1 MTLTE
6 PILSADDI
14 SPELLT
20 ERLVRNGFLRAG
32 QVERVEK
39 KDAFDSSAAFWH
51 RLKLTFSEDYEGDVP
66 CDIVYKLYREGWF
79 GGGVVEWTFY
89 SELAPQTPGASV
101 CPVYDCAI
109 DHETK
114 HCHFLMPDLSITHAE
129 APEDWKDRPHELVV
143 EELLKYHVRW
153 WNDSRLGEWPFLA
166 RLGGPLRMAQAGLPE
181 NVRANCEECVGHL
194 QTFVAKAG
202 DELEHEWVDSM
213 EKVIDR
219 YADVFLARVEGGK
232 HLTLLHGDSHL
243 GNLYYPKDGK
253 RDRLI
258 LFDWETYKRGL
269 GAYDLAYMLVHGTA
283 GRRELPADES
293 LFREVDGSWY
303 WRIRSG
309 RFRVR
314 LQTVD
319 RFDDVLRDH
328 LEARFFDAARD
339 GGVCRLG
346 V

>member
-1 MTLTE
+1 M
-6 PILSADDI
+6 
-14 SPELLT
+14 
-20 ERLVRNGFLRAG
+20 
-32 QVERVEK
+32 
-39 KDAFDSSAAFWH
+39 
-51 RLKLTFSEDYEGDVP
+51 
-66 CDIVYKLYREGWF
+66 
-79 GGGVVEWTFY
+79 EWTFY

-114 HCHFLMPDLSITHAE
+114 NCHFLMPDLSITHAE
-129 APEDWKDRPHELVV
+129 APEDWKDRPHEQVV
-143 EELLKYHVRW
+143 GELLKYHVRW
-153 WNDSRLGEWPFLA
+153 WNDSRLDKSPFLA

-202 DELEHEWVDSM
+202 DELEHEWVDTM

-232 HLTLLHGDSHL
+232 HLTLLHGDSDL
-243 GNLYYPKDGK
+243 GNLYYPKDTK

-283 GRRELPADES
+283 GRREIESPLMDLYYEKLMEAGIGGYTRDDFEYDFRLSIVSTTFCAIIWKRVFSMRRSMEAFADWKCDE
-293 LFREVDGSWY
+293 LLD
-303 WRIRSG
+303 
-309 RFRVR
+309 
-314 LQTVD
+314 
-319 RFDDVLRDH
+319 
-328 LEARFFDAARD
+328 
-339 GGVCRLG
+339 
-346 V
+346 